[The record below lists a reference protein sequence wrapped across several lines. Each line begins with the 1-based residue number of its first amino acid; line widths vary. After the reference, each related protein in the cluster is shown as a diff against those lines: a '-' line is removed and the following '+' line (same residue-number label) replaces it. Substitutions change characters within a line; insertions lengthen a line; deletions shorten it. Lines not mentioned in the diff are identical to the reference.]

1 MQLSVAPMMECTDR
15 HYRYMMR
22 LITKKTLL
30 YTEMVTTGAILNGR
44 GDYLGYNSEEHP
56 LALQLGGDSPTDLAH
71 CAKRAEDLGF
81 DEINLNVGCPSERV
95 QNASFGACLMKE
107 PGLVA
112 DCVAAMR
119 AAVKIPVT
127 VKHRIGIE
135 FQKNRDSQYSSYEH
149 MKHFVEEI
157 AKTGCKTFIVHARI
171 AVLGGFSPKQ
181 NRDIPALQYKLIYR
195 LKQELPHLN
204 MILNGGIMTLD
215 HAASELNNLDGVMIG
230 RAAYSNPMMFQE
242 ADSKFYNSV
251 DQNLGRFE
259 ILNLMHE
266 YTQRNQANLYSAHSV
281 ARHTLGL
288 FFEQSGSRAFK
299 RFISE
304 SMSKNKQ
311 NYQILKDASEFLQ
324 AKV

>member
-81 DEINLNVGCPSERV
+81 DEVNLNVGCPSERV
-95 QNASFGACLMKE
+95 HNGSFGACLMKE

-135 FQKNRDSQYSSYEH
+135 FQKNRDLQYSSYEH

-157 AKTGCKTFIVHARI
+157 AKTGCETFIVHARI

-181 NRDIPALQYKLIYR
+181 NRDIPALQYKLIYK

-204 MILNGGIMTLD
+204 IILNGGIMTLD

-230 RAAYSNPMMFQE
+230 RAAYSNPMTFQE
-242 ADSKFYNSV
+242 ADSKFYDSV

-266 YTQRNQANLYSAHSV
+266 YTQRNQANLCSAHSV

-288 FFEQSGSRAFK
+288 FLNSRVQE
-299 RFISE
+299 RLS
-304 SMSKNKQ
+304 
-311 NYQILKDASEFLQ
+311 ASLVKTCRRVNRTIKF
-324 AKV
+324 